1 MQGANSTSA
10 TRGGERGLA
19 LLAAVLVLALLA
31 AVTATTLWLV
41 QSELWVAGSARAF
54 TQARYSAEAGAWHA
68 LSVIAPG
75 TDFDA
80 LVAGTG
86 GLSDAATPGPLPFPG
101 GGAVEFPG
109 PPFAYAVTVHA
120 LDAERVRLR
129 STASAVR
136 GARRSVDATVG
147 RDVEPYAPAG
157 LVVASGTVTVAPELS
172 GLAPDAGGVLVD
184 AANPAEGG
192 QGIVASAT
200 SVAASAAWTTLSA
213 SGATLVGATPRVR
226 ARVFDVAA
234 FAAATALAEED
245 ASALVGPRG
254 TAGSPVA
261 LRLAPGIAPSLQGAG
276 VVLVAGDLEVA
287 GDLDWQGVLY
297 VAGTLHVRGPSCR
310 VTGMAWTRAL
320 VLTTGCSFRF
330 DRPALATADAALRLP
345 RRPTLLALDD
355 V

>member
-1 MQGANSTSA
+1 VRASPSTRA
-10 TRGGERGLA
+10 ARGERGLA

-31 AVTATTLWLV
+31 AVTAATLRLV
-41 QSELWVAGSARAF
+41 RSELWVAGSARAF
-54 TQARYSAEAGAWHA
+54 AQARYSAEAGAWHA

-80 LVAGTG
+80 LLAGTG
-86 GLSDAATPGPLPFPG
+86 GLSDAAAPGPLPFPG
-101 GGAVEFPG
+101 GGPVEFPG
-109 PPFAYAVTVHA
+109 PPFGYAVTVHG

-147 RDVEPYAPAG
+147 RDVEPYAPAA
-157 LVVASGTVTVAPELS
+157 LVVVSGAITVAPELS
-172 GLAPDAGGVLVD
+172 GLAPEAGGVLVD
-184 AANPAEGG
+184 AATAEGG
-192 QGIVASAT
+192 RGV
-200 SVAASAAWTTLSA
+200 VAAATADAASSAWATLFA
-213 SGATLVGATPRVR
+213 SGATLVGETPRAR
-226 ARVFDVAA
+226 ARAFDVAA
-234 FAAATALAEED
+234 FAAATALAEEAAAD
-245 ASALVGPRG
+245 LTGPRG
-254 TAGSPVA
+254 TAGSPAA
-261 LRLAPGIAPSLQGAG
+261 LRLAPGIAPSLRGYG

-297 VAGTLHVRGPSCR
+297 VAGTLHVRGPGCR
-310 VTGMAWTRAL
+310 VGGMAWTSAL
-320 VLTTGCSFRF
+320 VLTTGCSFRY

>member
-1 MQGANSTSA
+1 MRAAPPTGVA
-10 TRGGERGLA
+10 RGGEGGLA

-31 AVTATTLWLV
+31 AVSAATLWLV
-41 QSELWVAGSARAF
+41 RSELWVAGSARAF
-54 TQARYSAEAGAWHA
+54 AQARYSAEAGAWHA

-75 TDFDA
+75 TDFDT

-86 GLSDAATPGPLPFPG
+86 GLSDAAVPGPLPFPG

-109 PPFAYAVTVHA
+109 PPFGYAVTVHA

-136 GARRSVDATVG
+136 GARRSIDATVG
-147 RDVEPYAPAG
+147 RDLEPYAPAA
-157 LVVASGTVTVAPELS
+157 VVVVSGAVTVAPELS
-172 GLAPDAGGVLVD
+172 GLAPEAGGVLVD
-184 AANPAEGG
+184 AASPAEGG
-192 QGIVASAT
+192 QGLMAAAT
-200 SVAASAAWTTLSA
+200 ADAASAAWASLVA
-213 SGATLVGATPRVR
+213 SGATLVGGIPRVR
-226 ARVFDVAA
+226 ARAFDVAA
-234 FAAATALAEED
+234 FAAASALAEEAATD
-245 ASALVGPRG
+245 LAGPRG

-261 LRLAPGIAPSLQGAG
+261 LRLTPGIAPSLQGYG

-297 VAGTLHVRGPSCR
+297 VAGALHVRGPSCR
-310 VTGMAWTRAL
+310 ITGMAWTGAL
-320 VLTTGCSFRF
+320 RLATGCLFRF
-330 DRPALATADAALRLP
+330 DSPALAAADAALRLP

>member
-1 MQGANSTSA
+1 MRPSLSMSA
-10 TRGGERGLA
+10 ARGGERGLA

-31 AVTATTLWLV
+31 AVTAATLWLV
-41 QSELWVAGSARAF
+41 RSELWVAGSARAF
-54 TQARYSAEAGAWHA
+54 AQARYSAEAGAWHA

-86 GLSDAATPGPLPFPG
+86 GLSDAAAPGPLPFPG

-109 PPFAYAVTVHA
+109 PPFGYAVTVHA

-147 RDVEPYAPAG
+147 RDVEPYAPAP
-157 LVVASGTVTVAPELS
+157 LVVVSGAITVAPELS
-172 GLAPDAGGVLVD
+172 GLAPEAGGVLVD
-184 AANPAEGG
+184 ASSPAEGG
-192 QGIVASAT
+192 QGV
-200 SVAASAAWTTLSA
+200 VAAATADAASSAWATLSA
-213 SGATLVGATPRVR
+213 SGATLVGGMPR
-226 ARVFDVAA
+226 ARARAFDVAA
-234 FAAATALAEED
+234 FAAATALGEEAATD
-245 ASALVGPRG
+245 LVGPRG

-261 LRLAPGIAPSLQGAG
+261 LRLAPGIAPSLRGYG

-297 VAGTLHVRGPSCR
+297 VAGALHVRGPTCR
-310 VTGMAWTRAL
+310 VRGMAWTSNL

-330 DRPALATADAALRLP
+330 DRPALAAADAALRLP